1 MAGRGFLRLT
11 ISLCQK
17 ILKMKPK
24 KQLNLRLF
32 ALAIA
37 VLFITC
43 TKEKQEDDTNVEFP
57 ETVTDY
63 DGNVYDVVVIG
74 SQAWMKQ
81 NLRVTRYSDGS
92 PIQTGLNYAQ
102 QQTTTIGTYDL
113 YPHENV
119 AGIDSKEEMK
129 EYYGLLYNWHAVADS
144 RGLCPAGWR
153 VPSVWDWGELQDY
166 MLESYDSVD
175 VDNLGNA
182 LKSCRQLESPLGGD
196 CSLTWGQQPYWFKH
210 DENYGIDIAGFNAL
224 PAGTKNTVGEF
235 SGITGSAVFWESTHG
250 SDDLAPARYI
260 FYNTGNFKRDNL
272 YFVNNG
278 FSVRCIWNGD

>member
-1 MAGRGFLRLT
+1 
-11 ISLCQK
+11 
-17 ILKMKPK
+17 MKTK
-24 KQLNLRLF
+24 KQLTWRLF

-37 VLFITC
+37 VLFFTC
-43 TKEKQEDDTNVEFP
+43 TKEKQENDTDMKFP

-74 SQAWMKQ
+74 NQAWMKK

-92 PIQTGLNYAQ
+92 SIQTGLTYAQ
-102 QQTTTIGTYDL
+102 WKTTTIGAYDV

-144 RGLCPAGWR
+144 RGLCPEGWR
-153 VPSVWDWGELQDY
+153 VPSVLDWGELQNY
-166 MLESYDSVD
+166 MLDSYDNVD
-175 VDNLGNA
+175 VENLGNA

-196 CSLTWGQQPYWFKH
+196 CSLSWGQQPYWFKH
-210 DENYGIDIAGFNAL
+210 AENYGIDLEGFNAL
-224 PAGTKNTVGEF
+224 PAGTKNPNGEY
-235 SGITGSAVFWESTHG
+235 SSITGSAVFWESTHG

-260 FYNTGNFKRDNL
+260 FYNSGNFKRHNL